1 LKQYYLVTM
10 ETNNNTNNDNRP
22 DPKYN
27 HGDIII
33 IRGNKKRHIYGTEPY
48 WSTEHKE
55 YLYQV
60 DYGLGCTSEG
70 VINESN
76 ILRIADEEGDK
87 LIPL

>member
-1 LKQYYLVTM
+1 MKQYYLVTM
-10 ETNNNTNNDNRP
+10 ATNNNTNNDNRP

-33 IRGNKKRHIYGTEPY
+33 IRGNKKRHIYGTEPS
-48 WSTEHKE
+48 WSLNTG
-55 YLYQV
+55 YQYQI
-60 DYGLGCTSEG
+60 DYGQFCASEG